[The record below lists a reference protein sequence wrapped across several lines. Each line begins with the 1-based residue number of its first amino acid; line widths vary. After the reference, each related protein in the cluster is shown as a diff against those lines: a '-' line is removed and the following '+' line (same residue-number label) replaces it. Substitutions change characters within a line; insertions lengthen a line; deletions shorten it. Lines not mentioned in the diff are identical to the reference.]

1 MLIIKLNCLTDRDLR
16 ISPLLFQIITPQYLI
31 LNFPNFVLMKYRNFL
46 YYQAK
51 DVLEWLSNISQPAV
65 DRTYLFDSIP
75 DMVFVVM
82 FFISFINLLTHW
94 AHFSHK
100 ISDFTSKGKMFKG
113 GNSVSIRWT
122 GLRIERVRVQ
132 SLAGVIASRFFLL
145 FSFFLMMI

>member
-113 GNSVSIRWT
+113 GNSVSIR
-122 GLRIERVRVQ
+122 
-132 SLAGVIASRFFLL
+132 
-145 FSFFLMMI
+145 

>member
-1 MLIIKLNCLTDRDLR
+1 
-16 ISPLLFQIITPQYLI
+16 
-31 LNFPNFVLMKYRNFL
+31 MKYRNFL

-100 ISDFTSKGKMFKG
+100 TSDFTSKGKMFKG
-113 GNSVSIRWT
+113 GNSVSIR
-122 GLRIERVRVQ
+122 
-132 SLAGVIASRFFLL
+132 
-145 FSFFLMMI
+145 